1 MAGRHGELRVGT
13 SGYQYEHWRGIVY
26 PEALPKRRWFE
37 YYARHFDTVEINNTF
52 YGLPAPATF
61 ERWRDAAPSGFLYA
75 LKYSRYGTHIK
86 RLKDP
91 EAHLSVFV
99 ERAERLGPLLGPI
112 LVQLP
117 PGWAPAPER
126 LAAFLDAAPPSHRW
140 AVEFRDARWLREEV
154 YSILREHNAA
164 LCIHDLIDEHPWVL
178 TADWL
183 YLRFHGAGYAG
194 SYSPRMLAAQAG
206 RVAEHLRAGVDVF
219 AYFNNDIEGYAV
231 ANARDLRAYVRERL
245 GLDGGARRSRAG

>member
-1 MAGRHGELRVGT
+1 MAGMGGELRIGT
-13 SGYQYEHWRGIVY
+13 SGYQYEHWRGVFY
-26 PEALPKRRWFE
+26 PRGLPKTRWFE
-37 YYARHFDTVEINNTF
+37 HYARHFDTVEVNNTF

-61 ERWRDAAPSGFLYA
+61 DRWRAAAPAGFLYA

-91 EAHLSVFV
+91 EAHLSVFL

-117 PGWAPAPER
+117 PAWGPAVER
-126 LAAFLDAAPPSHRW
+126 LAAFLETAPARQRW
-140 AVEFRDARWLREEV
+140 AVEFRDARWLCEEV
-154 YSILREHNAA
+154 YSVLREHNAA
-164 LCIHDLIDEHPWVL
+164 LCIHDLIDEHPWVV

-183 YLRFHGAGYAG
+183 YLRFHGVGYAG
-194 SYSPRMLAAQAG
+194 RYPLHVLRSRAV
-206 RVAEHLRAGVDVF
+206 RVMEHLRAGRDVF

-231 ANARDLRAYVRERL
+231 ANARELREFLRA
-245 GLDGGARRSRAG
+245 RSHG